1 MDNKNDIYENEINV
15 EDFVDPSRGERNG
28 KGKRPKKLVIGATA
42 VAAAL
47 AVGVSAMGISFASP
61 DAPEAELVSLTLS
74 QESDPSG
81 IILMDVS
88 DIVKEALPSVV
99 SITSRSLINYYD
111 NSFGDFGGRGGLG
124 DIWNYIF
131 GDSFGGNGDIYF
143 YQEPA
148 DDLPAIEG
156 EEGIDSEMPKEIDRS
171 MGSGTIIAMTDD
183 ELMILTSYHVVEGN
197 SSLYVTFIDENSVD
211 GTIRSADADKDI
223 AIVSVPLADIPQET
237 LDVIKVATIATQEP
251 EVGDGCIVIGNAL
264 GYGISVTTGIVSAL
278 DRDIYADGKSLNVI
292 QTDAAINNGN
302 SGGCMLN
309 SRGEIIGINEAKV
322 KRSFV
327 EGMCYAI
334 PVQKNLEL
342 IETLINSEGVTSEST
357 EYTSGSGAF
366 LGIRGRD
373 VTEEISADYG
383 IPKGVYVSE
392 TVQGSGAKDA
402 GLLSGDIIVAI
413 DGEEVLT
420 MTELQSILLEHNAGD
435 EVVLQ
440 VMRNTEGEYVSM
452 DVNVV
457 LTDWIS

>member
-1 MDNKNDIYENEINV
+1 M
-15 EDFVDPSRGERNG
+15 
-28 KGKRPKKLVIGATA
+28 IGATA